1 MWNKTIV
8 NKIWFNVSQLKK
20 YNSLLKYLNYL
31 FKLIFKAYK
40 MNEKVDFFKTWSY
53 EFNSN

>member
-1 MWNKTIV
+1 MFPQENISMWNKTIL
-8 NKIWFNVSQLKK
+8 NKIWFNVSQLRK

-40 MNEKVDFFKTWSY
+40 MNEKIDFF
-53 EFNSN
+53 